1 MLWTRPAAGDWIAA
15 ALLALVVVATRAVWF
30 GDAAAD
36 FDEQLYSFIGWR
48 MTHGD
53 LPYVEVW
60 DRKPFGLFAIFAF
73 AHWLFGP
80 GAIAYQALG
89 CITAFIGALFVY
101 ALARRLVDRATA
113 TIAGALYAILLAVY
127 GSFSGQSE
135 EFHTPIML
143 AMLWLVRDWRS
154 PHAARRAALAMLL
167 GGLAMQ
173 IKYTVLP
180 QCLFLGADALY
191 GQWRSGAGPARLA
204 SRAVLFG
211 ALGILPTVVVGA
223 LYWWW
228 GHFDEFWF
236 ANFVS
241 FFERLPAHSGRL
253 RPDLFVAILPLALLF
268 VLGLYAAFRFNP
280 PRDWKTYGLFAGWSL
295 SALATVLMPG
305 TVYLYY
311 YATMAAPAALI
322 ALPIIDVRAQARFLP
337 AAMLLLAAGYV
348 INLPADYR
356 RASDDRRA
364 EAQLTAAIRPYVGAA
379 RDCLYVFD
387 GPTVLYR
394 TTGSC
399 LPTRFVYPDHLNNAL
414 ETRALGIDQAAE
426 VARILANRP
435 GVIVTASPAV
445 TVQRTENLKQIR
457 DATETAYRP
466 LTTAKVQGRAITAWA
481 RRDLAPA
488 AARAPSSPAPAP
500 GPSTTG
506 TAPRR

>member
-1 MLWTRPAAGDWIAA
+1 
-15 ALLALVVVATRAVWF
+15 
-30 GDAAAD
+30 
-36 FDEQLYSFIGWR
+36 
-48 MTHGD
+48 
-53 LPYVEVW
+53 
-60 DRKPFGLFAIFAF
+60 
-73 AHWLFGP
+73 
-80 GAIAYQALG
+80 
-89 CITAFIGALFVY
+89 
-101 ALARRLVDRATA
+101 
-113 TIAGALYAILLAVY
+113 
-127 GSFSGQSE
+127 
-135 EFHTPIML
+135 
-143 AMLWLVRDWRS
+143 
-154 PHAARRAALAMLL
+154 MLL

-180 QCLFLGADALY
+180 QCLFLGAYALY
-191 GQWRSGAGPARLA
+191 GQWRAGAGPARLA

-268 VLGLYAAFRFNP
+268 VLGLYAAFRLNP